1 MFCDGDFDPW
11 SIRKGNELTH
21 LPSDH
26 PPTNICLL
34 GPERLPPRLLGGIL
48 HCASRTLSGLSPPG
62 INLLSYYSTDSPRH
76 RILLPD
82 AVHQVGN
89 MWVTS
94 FTFQTSSQ
102 GQRTDAYIR
111 PVGDFPKGSR
121 IGCLAIKGNSSLLSS
136 VFITVL
142 IGVSRRSPSC
152 RRRDLEQH

>member
-11 SIRKGNELTH
+11 STRKGNELTLTQRSPTYEYMPSRARTFTSSPSWWYTSLCVAPC
-21 LPSDH
+21 LP
-26 PPTNICLL
+26 
-34 GPERLPPRLLGGIL
+34 R
-48 HCASRTLSGLSPPG
+48 SPPG
-62 INLLSYYSTDSPRH
+62 VDPLSDYSTDGPRH

-82 AVHQVGN
+82 AVHQIGN

-94 FTFQTSSQ
+94 FAVQTSSQ
-102 GQRTDAYIR
+102 GQRTDVYIR
-111 PVGDFPKGSR
+111 LVGDFPKGSR

-142 IGVSRRSPSC
+142 IGVSSRSLSC